1 MRLNRLTLIGRLV
14 RTPEVKVI
22 GDRTVMNFCV
32 VTDEGYKGKDGE
44 WVDRAE
50 FTECSYFTTQRAIDY
65 LLPALTKGSVVY
77 VEGRKETRTYEKD
90 GVNHKAVSCNI
101 SDIRPLGAGYK
112 RGGTGGGDAGDAGYV
127 APAQSDP
134 FEELTPF

>member
-77 VEGRKETRTYEKD
+77 VEGRKETRTYEKN

-112 RGGTGGGDAGDAGYV
+112 RGGTGSGDAGYV

-134 FEELTPF
+134 FEESAPF

>member
-14 RTPEVKVI
+14 RTPEVKAI
-22 GDRTVMNFCV
+22 DDKFVMNFCV
-32 VTDEGYKGKDGE
+32 VTDESYKNKVGE

-77 VEGRKETRTYEKD
+77 VEGRKETRTYEKN

-112 RGGTGGGDAGDAGYV
+112 RGGTGGGVDGNAT
-127 APAQSDP
+127 PPQSDP
-134 FEELTPF
+134 FEESAPF